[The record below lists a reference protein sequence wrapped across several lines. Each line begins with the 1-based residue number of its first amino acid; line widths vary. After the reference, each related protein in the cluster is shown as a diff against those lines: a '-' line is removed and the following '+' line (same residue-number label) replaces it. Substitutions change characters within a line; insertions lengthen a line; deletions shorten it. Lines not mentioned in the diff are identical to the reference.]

1 MRKIFPSGSILFFT
15 GIDVLTNNKKGNE
28 KFIFSKCFTFLFLLL
43 ATLQCFAKAEP
54 DKPFRQPVSTKYSIP
69 ESLKGAILKKVV
81 TDYNDNVYV
90 LTNNGVYKVNE
101 KALVKDLRYTPL
113 AQKIPTDIAVQEGS
127 GHLFYLY
134 EDKWLTNG
142 YAGVPY
148 KVLPKGKYNQF
159 AVAADGSILLVGAS
173 NVSLCSNYKLTDIA
187 KPADKILSVQV
198 HNGIFYALSAAAVY
212 QLSGDHFI
220 TLHKSKGLQA
230 MAFRGDEII
239 LGTAQGYYGISKFTG
254 DSSFALQTKLP
265 VENIS
270 CLQVIDNK
278 VWAGSVMGAFM
289 KEPSGSYRYYASKR
303 WLNEDVVTDIAAD
316 SKGNAYVLTPSGLN
330 KIEFISETFL
340 DKATYFQDNIRQR
353 HIRYGFISNV
363 TLLSPGDL
371 STAQMTDTD
380 NDGLWSAFYLGSQA
394 FRYSVT
400 KDKNAKR
407 YAWEAFEAFERII
420 SINPLKNFP
429 ARTFERKG
437 YKKSDPEAW
446 HNSQDPE
453 WEWKGT
459 TSSDEF
465 VGYIFIASVLNEMV
479 AETESEHK
487 RVADFIDKI
496 LTHIIDN
503 NYYFIDADGK
513 PTLWGRWNP
522 EYINSFPESV
532 EDRKLGST
540 HILAG
545 LQLGYALTGKERYKT
560 EAYKLIN
567 EFGYVK
573 NMLVS
578 YTKIKETP
586 GTIRM
591 GIDLGV
597 GGWNHSDD
605 EMAFLTYWPLYRYAF
620 TPELQEQYKWVITDH
635 WQIEKP
641 ERNALWNLISFATA
655 GIYDEPSVFWHLK
668 EFPIDLVRWNV
679 KNSQRKDIVL
689 LPENFRKQ
697 TTEVLLPAGEMPMHR
712 HNSNAFELD
721 DGENGLTELAG
732 DEYLLPYW
740 MARYLK
746 VIE

>member
-1 MRKIFPSGSILFFT
+1 MILYTSKNFIYRLIQLQKGMKRYFLPAILLFF
-15 GIDVLTNNKKGNE
+15 LL
-28 KFIFSKCFTFLFLLL
+28 STF
-43 ATLQCFAKAEP
+43 QCFSNTEP
-54 DKPFRQPVSTKYSIP
+54 DKPFSQAISIKYNTPVA
-69 ESLKGAILKKVV
+69 LNGARFKKVV
-81 TDYNDNVYV
+81 IDYNDNVYV
-90 LTNNGVYKVNE
+90 LTNKGMYRADE
-101 KALVKDLRYTPL
+101 TELVKDLRFAPL
-113 AQKIPTDIAVQEGS
+113 AQKIPVDITIQEGS

-148 KVLPKGKYNQF
+148 KVLPKEKFNQF
-159 AVAADGSILLVGAS
+159 AVAADGSILLVGAN
-173 NVSLCSNYKLTDIA
+173 NVSLCREQKLADIT

-198 HNGIFYALSAAAVY
+198 NKGNFYALSVNAVY

-220 TLHKSKGLQA
+220 TLHTARGLQA
-230 MAFRGDEII
+230 MAFRDNEII
-239 LGTAQGYYGISKFTG
+239 LGTAQGYYGINKFTG
-254 DSSFALQTKLP
+254 DSSFSLQTKLP
-265 VENIS
+265 VENIN

-278 VWAGSVMGAFM
+278 VWAGSAMGAFM
-289 KEPSGSYRYYASKR
+289 KEPVGTYRYYASKR
-303 WLNEDVVTDIAAD
+303 WLNDDNVTDIATD
-316 SKGNAYVLTPSGLN
+316 SKGNAYVLTTTGLS
-330 KIEFISETFL
+330 KIEFINHTFL
-340 DKATYFQDNIRQR
+340 EKATYYQDNIRKR

-363 TLLSPGDL
+363 TLQSPGDL
-371 STAQMTDTD
+371 TTAQMTDTD
-380 NDGLWSAFYLGSQA
+380 NDGLWTAFYLGSQA

-407 YAWEAFEAFERII
+407 YAWEAFEAYERII
-420 SINPLKNFP
+420 SINPLKGFP

-437 YKKSDPEAW
+437 YKYSDPKVW
-446 HNSQDPE
+446 HDSQDPE
-453 WEWKGT
+453 WERKGT

-503 NYYFIDADGK
+503 NYYFIDANGK

-532 EDRKLGST
+532 EDRKLGSA

-567 EFGYVK
+567 EFGYLK

-591 GIDLGV
+591 GVDLGV

-641 ERNALWNLISFATA
+641 ERNALWNLITFATA
-655 GIYDEPSVFWHLK
+655 GTFDEPSVFWHLK
-668 EFPIDLVRWNV
+668 EFPMDLVRWDV
-679 KNSQRKDIVL
+679 KNSHRKDIVM
-689 LPENFRKQ
+689 LPPNFRKQ
-697 TTEVLLPAGEMPMHR
+697 STEVLLPTGEVSLNR
-712 HNSNAFELD
+712 HNSNAFDLD
-721 DGENGLTELAG
+721 GGENGMSELAG

>member
-1 MRKIFPSGSILFFT
+1 MNLVRWNILTVVSVFT
-15 GIDVLTNNKKGNE
+15 NHKRAYE
-28 KFIFSKCFTFLFLLL
+28 KFIFRNCFTLLFFLLS
-43 ATLQCFAKAEP
+43 TVQCVANAEP
-54 DKPFRQPVSTKYSIP
+54 DKPFKQPVSIKYSIP
-69 ESLKGAILKKVV
+69 ESLKGATLKKVV

-90 LTNNGVYKVNE
+90 LTNKGVYKVNE

-113 AQKIPTDIAVQEGS
+113 AQKIPVDIAVQEGS

-159 AVAADGSILLVGAS
+159 AVASDGSILLVGA
-173 NVSLCSNYKLTDIA
+173 NAVSLCNNYKLTDIT
-187 KPADKILSVQV
+187 KPADKILNVQV
-198 HNGIFYALSAAAVY
+198 NNGIFYALSAVAIY

-220 TLHKSKGLQA
+220 PLHKSKGLQA
-230 MAFRGDEII
+230 MAFRDNEII
-239 LGTAQGYYGISKFTG
+239 LGTAQGYYGINKLTG
-254 DSSFALQTKLP
+254 DSTFALQTKLP
-265 VENIS
+265 VENVS

-278 VWAGSVMGAFM
+278 VWAGSPMGAFM
-289 KEPSGSYRYYASKR
+289 KEPSGTYRYYASKR
-303 WLNEDVVTDIAAD
+303 WLNEDAVTAIAAD

-330 KIEFISETFL
+330 KIEFIYETFL
-340 DKATYFQDNIRQR
+340 DKATLFQDNIRQR

-363 TLLSPGDL
+363 TLQLPGDL

-420 SINPLKNFP
+420 SVNPLKNFP

-437 YKKSDPEAW
+437 YKNSDPQAW
-446 HNSQDPE
+446 HDSQDPE

-532 EDRKLGST
+532 QDRKLGSA

-545 LQLGYALTGKERYKT
+545 LQLGYALTGKEKYKS

-573 NMLVS
+573 NILVS

-591 GIDLGV
+591 GIDLGA

-641 ERNALWNLISFATA
+641 ERNALWNLITFATA

-668 EFPIDLVRWNV
+668 EFPTDLVRWNI
-679 KNSQRKDIVL
+679 KNSHRKDIVL
-689 LPENFRKQ
+689 LPPNFRKQ
-697 TTEVLLPAGEMPMHR
+697 TTEVLLPNGEVPLNR
-712 HNSNAFELD
+712 HNSNAFILD
-721 DGENGLTELAG
+721 GGEDGLAELAG

>member
-1 MRKIFPSGSILFFT
+1 MRKSFSFLTTFVLLFAQIICF
-15 GIDVLTNNKKGNE
+15 GNP
-28 KFIFSKCFTFLFLLL
+28 
-43 ATLQCFAKAEP
+43 ANEP
-54 DKPFRQPVSTKYSIP
+54 VYKQPVSIQYSLP
-69 ESLKGAILKKVV
+69 ETLKGAILKKVV
-81 TDYNDNVYV
+81 VDYNDNVYV
-90 LTNNGVYKVNE
+90 LTNKGVYRTNGKD
-101 KALVKDLRYTPL
+101 LVKDFRYTPIAEKKPL
-113 AQKIPTDIAVQEGS
+113 DITIQENT

-134 EDKWLTNG
+134 EEKWLTNG

-148 KVLPKGKYNQF
+148 LNIPKGKFDQL
-159 AVAADGSILLVGAS
+159 AVAADGTVLLVGA
-173 NVSLCSNYKLTDIA
+173 NAVSLCRDGKLTEIK
-187 KPADKILSVQV
+187 KPADKINAVQV
-198 HNGIFYALSAAAVY
+198 NNGIFYALSANGVY
-212 QLSGDHFI
+212 KLSDDHFTQI
-220 TLHKSKGLQA
+220 HKGNGLQA
-230 MAFRGDEII
+230 MALRENEIV
-239 LGTAQGYYGISKFTG
+239 LGTTKGYYGINKLNG
-254 DSSFALQTKLP
+254 DSSFSLQTKVP

-278 VWAGSVMGAFM
+278 VWAGTPMGAFM
-289 KEPSGSYRYYASKR
+289 KEPAGNYRYYASRR
-303 WLNEDVVTDIAAD
+303 WLNEDKVIAMAAD
-316 SKGNAYVLTPSGLN
+316 SKGDAYFLSPSGLN
-330 KIEFISETFL
+330 KIEFIPFTLL
-340 DKATYFQDNIRQR
+340 DKANLFQDQIRQR

-363 TLLSPGDL
+363 TLQSPGDL
-371 STAQMTDTD
+371 ASAKMTDTD
-380 NDGLWSAFYLGSQA
+380 NDGLWSSFYLGSQA
-394 FRYSVT
+394 FRYAVT
-400 KDKNAKR
+400 GDKNAKR

-420 SINPLKNFP
+420 SINPLKGFP

-437 YKKSDPEAW
+437 FKVGEPAAFRD
-446 HNSQDPE
+446 SQDPE

-465 VGYIFIASVLNEMV
+465 CGYIFIASVLNEMV
-479 AETESEHK
+479 AETESEKK

-503 NYYFIDADGK
+503 NYYFVDADGK

-532 EDRKLGST
+532 EDRKLGSA

-545 LQLGYALTGKERYKT
+545 LQLAYALTGKEKYKT

-567 EFGYVK
+567 EHGYLK
-573 NMLVS
+573 NMMVS

-591 GIDLGV
+591 GIDLGI

-641 ERNALWNLISFATA
+641 ERNALWNLISLATA
-655 GIYDEPSVFWHLK
+655 GVCDAPSVNWHLQ
-668 EFPIDLVRWNV
+668 EYPLDLVRWNV
-679 KNSQRKDIVL
+679 KNSHRKDIVL
-689 LPENFRKQ
+689 LPANFRKQ
-697 TTEVLLPAGEMPMHR
+697 STEVLLPPGERPMNR
-712 HNSNAFELD
+712 HNANAFELD
-721 DGENGLTELAG
+721 GGENGMSELAG

-740 MARYLK
+740 MGRYLK

>member
-15 GIDVLTNNKKGNE
+15 GIDTLTNNKKVNE
-28 KFIFSKCFTFLFLLL
+28 KFIFSKCFTFLFLWL

-113 AQKIPTDIAVQEGS
+113 AQKIPKDIAVQEGS

-420 SINPLKNFP
+420 SVNPLKNFP
-429 ARTFERKG
+429 
-437 YKKSDPEAW
+437 
-446 HNSQDPE
+446 
-453 WEWKGT
+453 
-459 TSSDEF
+459 
-465 VGYIFIASVLNEMV
+465 
-479 AETESEHK
+479 
-487 RVADFIDKI
+487 
-496 LTHIIDN
+496 
-503 NYYFIDADGK
+503 
-513 PTLWGRWNP
+513 
-522 EYINSFPESV
+522 
-532 EDRKLGST
+532 DRK
-540 HILAG
+540 
-545 LQLGYALTGKERYKT
+545 
-560 EAYKLIN
+560 
-567 EFGYVK
+567 
-573 NMLVS
+573 
-578 YTKIKETP
+578 
-586 GTIRM
+586 
-591 GIDLGV
+591 
-597 GGWNHSDD
+597 
-605 EMAFLTYWPLYRYAF
+605 
-620 TPELQEQYKWVITDH
+620 
-635 WQIEKP
+635 
-641 ERNALWNLISFATA
+641 
-655 GIYDEPSVFWHLK
+655 SV
-668 EFPIDLVRWNV
+668 V
-679 KNSQRKDIVL
+679 
-689 LPENFRKQ
+689 
-697 TTEVLLPAGEMPMHR
+697 
-712 HNSNAFELD
+712 
-721 DGENGLTELAG
+721 
-732 DEYLLPYW
+732 
-740 MARYLK
+740 
-746 VIE
+746 